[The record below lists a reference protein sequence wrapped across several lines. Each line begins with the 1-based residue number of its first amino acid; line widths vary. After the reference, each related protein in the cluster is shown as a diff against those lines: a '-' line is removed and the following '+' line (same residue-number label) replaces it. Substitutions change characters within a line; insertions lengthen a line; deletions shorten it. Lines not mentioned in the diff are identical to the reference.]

1 MVSRKTTKR
10 PKQLLKVWTMWKHS
24 QGNIPSLPTADATE
38 QTLTRH
44 WPSSNIPQITF
55 IINNSNNDNNNINN
69 NNKSQAELK
78 TFYFFHNHQ
87 QQHSQKTFTQER
99 QQQHEEGHH
108 NSNNDINKNNNNKI
122 FRSML
127 ESGLH
132 LRVHRLCQT
141 WKQGRGTCSVQ
152 DSEALKVL
160 FRSL

>member
-1 MVSRKTTKR
+1 M
-10 PKQLLKVWTMWKHS
+10 
-24 QGNIPSLPTADATE
+24 
-38 QTLTRH
+38 
-44 WPSSNIPQITF
+44 
-55 IINNSNNDNNNINN
+55 NDINN

-78 TFYFFHNHQ
+78 TFYLFHNHQ

-160 FRSL
+160 FRSLQSVDRRIGDCKSWNKGGKFPLSKIYIPFLSFPSFSVAQSICVSSFLICKDTFIS